1 MFLVS
6 CRVNYLHEGA
16 TKVWFGVPA
25 EEEQRTLFEKTLHG
39 LETARHKSGGSPQKP
54 KKGWVYER
62 LYFTRPE
69 MLEQHGVRCCRLEQE
84 PGDLIVTMPGAY
96 HAGYSKGAPKAAP
109 PRLPRRVPSLGTEP
123 KCSLRPRGCW
133 ARLLGKAS
141 VSRVEQM
148 HDCRRESLSQWRDH

>member
-1 MFLVS
+1 MWLVSCLFLVS

-25 EEEQRTLFEKTLHG
+25 EKEQRTLFEKTLHG

-69 MLEQHGVRCCRLEQE
+69 LLEQHGVRCCRLEQE

-96 HAGYSKGAPKAAP
+96 HAGYSKGASKAAP
-109 PRLPRRVPSLGTEP
+109 PPVASRAVPWSRAQVLTQAEG
-123 KCSLRPRGCW
+123 
-133 ARLLGKAS
+133 LLGQAS
-141 VSRVEQM
+141 G
-148 HDCRRESLSQWRDH
+148 W